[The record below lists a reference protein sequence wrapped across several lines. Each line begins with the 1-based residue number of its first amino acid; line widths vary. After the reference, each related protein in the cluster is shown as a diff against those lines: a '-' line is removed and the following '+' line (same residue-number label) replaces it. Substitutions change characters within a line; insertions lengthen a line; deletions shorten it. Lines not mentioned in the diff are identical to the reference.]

1 LRTISRMTTTYNAQ
15 EDRLRLSA
23 IESGDGQRLV
33 LWLTQ
38 RASRSII
45 AYLLDQLEHSVAA
58 DAPPAAR
65 PAVQLMEQAKA
76 EMQRKPLPKLPP
88 SEVREE
94 HLVTNVRIRRA
105 EKQIALIFAW
115 GEVED
120 DCIALAIDRTRVR
133 QWLRIFHGHYK
144 RARWPLDIWPQWFE
158 EDAPAKILGR
168 EHLH

>member
-1 LRTISRMTTTYNAQ
+1 MRTISRMTTTYNAR

-23 IESGDGQRLV
+23 IETGGDQRLV

-38 RASRSII
+38 RAAGRII
-45 AYLLDQLEHSVAA
+45 SYLLDQIEDSVAA

-76 EMQRKPLPKLPP
+76 EMERKPLPRVPA

-94 HLVTNVRIRRA
+94 HLVVNVRIRRA
-105 EKQIALIFAW
+105 EKQLALIFAW
-115 GEVED
+115 GEGED
-120 DCIALAIDRTRVR
+120 DCIALVIDRTRVR

-144 RARWPLDIWPQWFE
+144 RARWPLDIWPQWFD